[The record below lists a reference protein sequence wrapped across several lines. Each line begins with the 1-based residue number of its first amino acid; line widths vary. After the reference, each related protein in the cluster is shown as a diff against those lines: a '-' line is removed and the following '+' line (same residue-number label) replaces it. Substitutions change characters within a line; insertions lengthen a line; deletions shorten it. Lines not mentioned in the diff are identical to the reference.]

1 MSNWLVRAKRA
12 LKCPS
17 LLSGNVE
24 PERSNPYRRLF
35 AFETLEARLT
45 LAAAGLV
52 PVGSQPAGP
61 LTGKIVFVSP
71 GHGYQY
77 DAGAWRT
84 GRGLNNGVV
93 EDFGNQDQASL
104 FADYL

>member
-1 MSNWLVRAKRA
+1 MGNWLKRA
-12 LKCPS
+12 ARTLKCSP
-17 LLSGNVE
+17 LAWGTIE
-24 PERSNPYRRLF
+24 PERSNPNRRLF

-52 PVGSQPAGP
+52 PVGSQPTGP

-77 DAGAWRT
+77 DSGAWRT
-84 GRGLNNGVV
+84 GRGLNNGMV
-93 EDFGNQDQASL
+93 EDFGNQDQA
-104 FADYL
+104 